1 VTDTSAPTTAVAG
14 RPLVA
19 GVDSSTRSTKVELR
33 DLATG
38 TLVASGRAAHPD
50 THPPVS
56 AQHPDDWWAALVA
69 AFAQCGE
76 HRAHVVAVSVAGQQ
90 NGLVLLDDEF
100 RPLRPAP
107 LWNDTTSAAAASS
120 LVDALGADAW
130 AEACGSV
137 PVAAFT
143 IAKLAHLAATEP
155 EVLARTAHVLLP
167 HDELTRRLTGRCST
181 DRGDAS
187 GTGWFSPTTGT
198 YRADLLDRAAPG
210 VADLAWLPE
219 VLGPD
224 DTAGHLQPA
233 AAAAL
238 GLPAGIPVAPGTGDN
253 MAAALG
259 VGLGRGD
266 LCMSLGTSGTVY
278 ARSDRPAADPSGA
291 VAGFA
296 DATGAFLPLVCTLN
310 ATKVTESLAALL
322 GVDAGAWDQ
331 LALDGASNGLVLLPW
346 FDGER
351 TPDRPDATGV
361 LSGLRP
367 DVTREQLAR
376 AAVEGVL
383 CGLLDGVDAL
393 ETAVG
398 PATGRRVLTGGGARS
413 AAYRQVLA
421 DLSGQPWT
429 AVADEEFV
437 ARGAALQAAAITNRT
452 TVAAQLEVWPAPAGH
467 VVEPG
472 PAAAAGP
479 AVRAAYAQLCNLS

>member
-1 VTDTSAPTTAVAG
+1 MTG

-38 TLVASGRAAHPD
+38 ELVVSGRGAHPD

-56 AQHPDDWWAALVA
+56 EQHPDDWWAALVD
-69 AFAQCGE
+69 AFAQCGD
-76 HRAHVVAVSVAGQQ
+76 HRADVVAVSVAGQQ
-90 NGLVLLDDEF
+90 HGLVLLDDEF
-100 RPLRPAP
+100 RPVRPAP
-107 LWNDTTSAAAASS
+107 LWNDTTGAAAAAR
-120 LVDALGADAW
+120 LVDALGADVW
-130 AEACGSV
+130 ANACGSV

-143 IAKLAHLAATEP
+143 VAKLAHLAATEP
-155 EVLARTAHVLLP
+155 EVLGRAAHALLP
-167 HDELTRRLTGRCST
+167 HDELTRRLTGRCTT

-187 GTGWFSPTTGT
+187 GTGWFSAATGE
-198 YRADLLDRAAPG
+198 YRSDLLELAAPG
-210 VADLAWLPE
+210 VADPAWLPE

-224 DTAGHLQPA
+224 DAAGELQSA

-238 GLPAGIPVAPGTGDN
+238 GLPVGIPVGPGTGDN

-259 VGLGRGD
+259 VGLGPGD

-278 ARSDRPAADPSGA
+278 ACADRPAADPTGA

-296 DATGAFLPLVCTLN
+296 DATGGFLPLVCTLN
-310 ATKVTESLAALL
+310 ATKVTDALAALL
-322 GVDAGAWDQ
+322 GVDHATWDQ
-331 LALDGASNGLVLLPW
+331 LALDGTSSGLTLLPW

-367 DVTREQLAR
+367 DVSRAQLAR

-398 PATGRRVLTGGGARS
+398 PAAGRRVLTGGGARS

-421 DLSGQPWT
+421 DLSGQSWT

-437 ARGAALQAAAITNRT
+437 ARGAALQAAAIANGAPVT
-452 TVAAQLEVWPAPAGH
+452 AQLDTWPTPGGEL
-467 VVEPG
+467 VEPG
-472 PAAAAGP
+472 PAAVVGP
-479 AVRAAYAQLCNLS
+479 EVRTAYAQLRDRS